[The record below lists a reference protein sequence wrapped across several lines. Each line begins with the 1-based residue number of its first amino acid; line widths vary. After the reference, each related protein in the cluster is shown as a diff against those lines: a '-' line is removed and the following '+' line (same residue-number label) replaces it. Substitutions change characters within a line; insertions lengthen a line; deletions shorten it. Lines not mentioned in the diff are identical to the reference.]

1 LANDKEKYSNALKQL
16 EQISAKR
23 QKYVVRS
30 DKKRRDLSA
39 DPTVEEMYAVL
50 VTVIN
55 DLQKQRIF
63 D

>member
-1 LANDKEKYSNALKQL
+1 MVSESTLKQL
-16 EQISAKR
+16 EQIIAKR

-30 DKKRRDLSA
+30 DKQQRNLGA
-39 DPTVEEMYAVL
+39 DPTIEEIYAVL

-55 DLQKQRIF
+55 DLKKQRIF

>member
-1 LANDKEKYSNALKQL
+1 MISDNTAKQL
-16 EQISAKR
+16 EQIIAKR

-30 DKKRRDLSA
+30 DKQQRHLGA
-39 DPTVEEMYAVL
+39 NPTIEEIYAVL

-55 DLQKQRIF
+55 DLKKQRIF